1 MADTGAAKAPNDLV
15 ELGWIVS
22 AYGIRGWVKAQP
34 HSAQSTVLRAAPV
47 WWLCPPASPLRDAS
61 NSSASAEPSKLLL
74 SRCTPHAVKQCRPQ
88 GLTVVA
94 ELEGVL
100 DRDAAESKR
109 GYTVYVSRE
118 YFPQAKSD
126 EYYWVD
132 LIGCQVF
139 SEGKQMG
146 IVQEVLDNGAHAILR
161 VERFVV
167 STDLPPD
174 SDANPVLMLDA
185 KGRPQEV
192 LVPFVAAHVQD
203 VDILKR
209 RIETDWPFDL

>member
-1 MADTGAAKAPNDLV
+1 MADTGAVKAPNDLV
-15 ELGWIVS
+15 ELGRIVS

-34 HSAQSTVLRAAPV
+34 HSSQSTVLRAAPV

-61 NSSASAEPSKLLL
+61 NTSASTEQSQLLL

-100 DRDAAESKR
+100 DRDIAESKR

-139 SEGKQMG
+139 SLGKKMG

-167 STDLPPD
+167 APDLPTD
-174 SDANPVLMLDA
+174 SDADPIPMLDA

-192 LVPFVAAHVQD
+192 LVPFVATHVQD

>member
-15 ELGWIVS
+15 ELGRIVS
-22 AYGIRGWVKAQP
+22 AYGVRGWVKAQP
-34 HSAQSTVLRAAPV
+34 HSSQSTVLRAAPV
-47 WWLCPPASPLRDAS
+47 WWLCPPSGPVTTPADSS
-61 NSSASAEPSKLLL
+61 SSASLPASVL

-94 ELEGVL
+94 ELDGVP
-100 DRDAAESKR
+100 DRDVADSKR
-109 GYTVYVSRE
+109 GYTIYVSRE

-139 SEGKQMG
+139 TEDQLMG
-146 IVQEVLDNGAHAILR
+146 QVQEVLDNGAHAILR
-161 VERFVV
+161 VK
-167 STDLPPD
+167 TLK
-174 SDANPVLMLDA
+174 LDA

-192 LVPFVAAHVQD
+192 LVPFVAAHVQH
-203 VDILKR
+203 VDIKTR

>member
-15 ELGWIVS
+15 ELGRIVS
-22 AYGIRGWVKAQP
+22 AYGVRGWVKAQP
-34 HSAQSTVLRAAPV
+34 HSSQSTVLRAAPV
-47 WWLCPPASPLRDAS
+47 WWLCPPSGPLATPADS
-61 NSSASAEPSKLLL
+61 SSSASLPASVL

-94 ELEGVL
+94 ELDGVS
-100 DRDAAESKR
+100 DRDVADSRR

-139 SEGKQMG
+139 TEDQLMG
-146 IVQEVLDNGAHAILR
+146 QVQEVLDNGAHAILR
-161 VERFVV
+161 V
-167 STDLPPD
+167 TTPK
-174 SDANPVLMLDA
+174 LDA

-192 LVPFVAAHVQD
+192 LVPFVAAYVQH
-203 VDILKR
+203 VDIKKR

>member
-15 ELGWIVS
+15 ELGRIVS
-22 AYGIRGWVKAQP
+22 AYGVRGWVKAQP
-34 HSAQSTVLRAAPV
+34 HSSQSTVLRAAPV
-47 WWLCPPASPLRDAS
+47 WWLCPPSGPLPTPADS
-61 NSSASAEPSKLLL
+61 SSSASLPASVL

-94 ELEGVL
+94 ELDGVP
-100 DRDAAESKR
+100 DRDVADSKR
-109 GYTVYVSRE
+109 GYTIYVSRE

-139 SEGKQMG
+139 TEDQLMG
-146 IVQEVLDNGAHAILR
+146 QVQEVLDNGAHAILR
-161 VERFVV
+161 VK
-167 STDLPPD
+167 TLK
-174 SDANPVLMLDA
+174 LDA

-192 LVPFVAAHVQD
+192 LVPFVAAHVQH
-203 VDILKR
+203 VDIKTR

>member
-15 ELGWIVS
+15 ELGRIVS
-22 AYGIRGWVKAQP
+22 AYGVRGWVKAQP
-34 HSAQSTVLRAAPV
+34 HSSQSTVLRAAPV
-47 WWLCPPASPLRDAS
+47 WWLCPPSGPLATPADS
-61 NSSASAEPSKLLL
+61 SSSASLPASVL

-94 ELEGVL
+94 ELDGVP
-100 DRDAAESKR
+100 DRDVADSKR
-109 GYTVYVSRE
+109 GYTIYVSRE

-139 SEGKQMG
+139 TEDQLMG
-146 IVQEVLDNGAHAILR
+146 QVQEVLDNGAHAILR
-161 VERFVV
+161 VK
-167 STDLPPD
+167 TLK
-174 SDANPVLMLDA
+174 LDA

-192 LVPFVAAHVQD
+192 LVPFVAAHVQH
-203 VDILKR
+203 VDIKTR

>member
-15 ELGWIVS
+15 ELGRIVS
-22 AYGIRGWVKAQP
+22 AYGVRGWVKAQP
-34 HSAQSTVLRAAPV
+34 HSSQSTVLRAAPV
-47 WWLCPPASPLRDAS
+47 WWLCPPSGPLATPADS
-61 NSSASAEPSKLLL
+61 SSSASLPASVL

-94 ELEGVL
+94 ELDGVP
-100 DRDAAESKR
+100 DRDVADSRR
-109 GYTVYVSRE
+109 GYTIYVSRE

-139 SEGKQMG
+139 TEDQLMG
-146 IVQEVLDNGAHAILR
+146 QVQEVLDNGAHAILR
-161 VERFVV
+161 V
-167 STDLPPD
+167 TTLK
-174 SDANPVLMLDA
+174 LDA

-192 LVPFVAAHVQD
+192 LVPFVAAHVQH
-203 VDILKR
+203 VDIKTR

>member
-15 ELGWIVS
+15 ELGRIVS
-22 AYGIRGWVKAQP
+22 AYGVRGWVKAQP
-34 HSAQSTVLRAAPV
+34 HSSQSTVLRAAPV
-47 WWLCPPASPLRDAS
+47 WWLCPPSGPLATPADS
-61 NSSASAEPSKLLL
+61 SSSAGLPASVL

-94 ELEGVL
+94 ELDGVP
-100 DRDAAESKR
+100 DRDVADSKR
-109 GYTVYVSRE
+109 GYTIYVSRE

-139 SEGKQMG
+139 TEDQLMG
-146 IVQEVLDNGAHAILR
+146 QVQEVLDNGAHAILR
-161 VERFVV
+161 V
-167 STDLPPD
+167 TTLK
-174 SDANPVLMLDA
+174 LDA

-192 LVPFVAAHVQD
+192 LVPFVAAHVQH
-203 VDILKR
+203 VDIKTR

>member
-15 ELGWIVS
+15 ELGRIVA
-22 AYGIRGWVKAQP
+22 AYGVRGWVKAQP
-34 HSAQSTVLRAAPV
+34 HSSQSTVLRAAPV
-47 WWLCPPASPLRDAS
+47 WWLCPPSGPLATPADSSP
-61 NSSASAEPSKLLL
+61 SASLPASVL

-94 ELEGVL
+94 ELDGVP
-100 DRDAAESKR
+100 DRDVADSKR
-109 GYTVYVSRE
+109 GYTIYVSRE

-139 SEGKQMG
+139 TEDQLMG
-146 IVQEVLDNGAHAILR
+146 QVQEVLDNGAHAILR
-161 VERFVV
+161 V
-167 STDLPPD
+167 TTLK
-174 SDANPVLMLDA
+174 LDA

-192 LVPFVAAHVQD
+192 LVPFVAAHVQH
-203 VDILKR
+203 VDIKTR

>member
-1 MADTGAAKAPNDLV
+1 MADTGATKAPNDLV

-34 HSAQSTVLRAAPV
+34 HSVQSTVLRAAPV
-47 WWLCPPASPLRDAS
+47 WWLCPPASPLRGAS
-61 NSSASAEPSKLLL
+61 NTSASTEQSQLLL
-74 SRCTPHAVKQCRPQ
+74 SRCTLHAVKQCRPQ

-139 SEGKQMG
+139 SEGKRMG

-167 STDLPPD
+167 SPD
-174 SDANPVLMLDA
+174 QPADSEANPVLMLDA
-185 KGRPQEV
+185 KGRPQEM
-192 LVPFVAAHVQD
+192 LVPFVAAHVQG

>member
-15 ELGWIVS
+15 ELGRIVS
-22 AYGIRGWVKAQP
+22 AYGVRGWVKAQP
-34 HSAQSTVLRAAPV
+34 HSSQSTVLRAAPV
-47 WWLCPPASPLRDAS
+47 WWLCPPSGPLPAPADSSPSGTLPASV
-61 NSSASAEPSKLLL
+61 L

-94 ELEGVL
+94 ELDGVP
-100 DRDAAESKR
+100 DRDVADSKR

-139 SEGKQMG
+139 SEDKLMG
-146 IVQEVLDNGAHAILR
+146 QVQEVLDNGAHAILR
-161 VERFVV
+161 V
-167 STDLPPD
+167 STL
-174 SDANPVLMLDA
+174 VLDA

-192 LVPFVAAHVQD
+192 LVPFVAAHVQH
-203 VDILKR
+203 VDIKTR

>member
-15 ELGWIVS
+15 ELGRIVS
-22 AYGIRGWVKAQP
+22 AYGVRGWVKAQP
-34 HSAQSTVLRAAPV
+34 HSSQSTVLRAAPV
-47 WWLCPPASPLRDAS
+47 WWLCPPSGPLPVSADSSP
-61 NSSASAEPSKLLL
+61 SASLPASVL
-74 SRCTPHAVKQCRPQ
+74 SRCTPHAVIQCRPQ

-94 ELEGVL
+94 ELEGVP
-100 DRDAAESKR
+100 DRDVADSKR

-139 SEGKQMG
+139 TEDQLMG
-146 IVQEVLDNGAHAILR
+146 QVQEVLDNGAHAILR
-161 VERFVV
+161 V
-167 STDLPPD
+167 TTPT
-174 SDANPVLMLDA
+174 LDA

-192 LVPFVAAHVQD
+192 LVPFVAAHVQH
-203 VDILKR
+203 VDITKR

>member
-1 MADTGAAKAPNDLV
+1 MADIGAAKAPNDLV

-47 WWLCPPASPLRDAS
+47 WWLCPPVSPLRDAS
-61 NSSASAEPSKLLL
+61 NSSASTEPSKLLL

-139 SEGKQMG
+139 SEGKKMG

-167 STDLPPD
+167 SLDLTHD
-174 SDANPVLMLDA
+174 SEANPIPMLDA

-192 LVPFVAAHVQD
+192 LVPFVAAHVQN

>member
-15 ELGWIVS
+15 ELGRIVS
-22 AYGIRGWVKAQP
+22 AYGVRGWVKAQP
-34 HSAQSTVLRAAPV
+34 HSSQSTVLRAAPV
-47 WWLCPPASPLRDAS
+47 WWLCPPSGPVATPADSS
-61 NSSASAEPSKLLL
+61 SSASLPASVL

-94 ELEGVL
+94 ELDGVP
-100 DRDAAESKR
+100 DRDVADSKR
-109 GYTVYVSRE
+109 GYTIYVSRE

-139 SEGKQMG
+139 TEDQLMG
-146 IVQEVLDNGAHAILR
+146 QVQEVLDNGAHAILR
-161 VERFVV
+161 VK
-167 STDLPPD
+167 TLK
-174 SDANPVLMLDA
+174 LDA

-192 LVPFVAAHVQD
+192 LVPFVAAHVQH
-203 VDILKR
+203 VDIKTR

>member
-1 MADTGAAKAPNDLV
+1 MADIGAAKAPNDLV

-61 NSSASAEPSKLLL
+61 NSSASTEPSKLLL
-74 SRCTPHAVKQCRPQ
+74 SCCTPHVVKQCRPQ

-139 SEGKQMG
+139 SEGKKMG

-167 STDLPPD
+167 SPDLLPD
-174 SDANPVLMLDA
+174 SDANPIPMLDA

-192 LVPFVAAHVQD
+192 LVPFVAAHVQN

>member
-1 MADTGAAKAPNDLV
+1 
-15 ELGWIVS
+15 
-22 AYGIRGWVKAQP
+22 
-34 HSAQSTVLRAAPV
+34 
-47 WWLCPPASPLRDAS
+47 
-61 NSSASAEPSKLLL
+61 
-74 SRCTPHAVKQCRPQ
+74 
-88 GLTVVA
+88 
-94 ELEGVL
+94 
-100 DRDAAESKR
+100 
-109 GYTVYVSRE
+109 
-118 YFPQAKSD
+118 
-126 EYYWVD
+126 
-132 LIGCQVF
+132 
-139 SEGKQMG
+139 MG

-209 RIETDWPFDL
+209 RIETDWPLDL

>member
-15 ELGWIVS
+15 ELGRIVS
-22 AYGIRGWVKAQP
+22 AYGVRGWVKAQP
-34 HSAQSTVLRAAPV
+34 HSSQSTVLRAAPV
-47 WWLCPPASPLRDAS
+47 WWLCPPSGPVATPADSS
-61 NSSASAEPSKLLL
+61 SSASLPASVL

-94 ELEGVL
+94 ELDGVP
-100 DRDAAESKR
+100 DRDVADSKR
-109 GYTVYVSRE
+109 GYTIYVSRE

-139 SEGKQMG
+139 TEDQLMG
-146 IVQEVLDNGAHAILR
+146 QVQEVLDNGAHAILR
-161 VERFVV
+161 V
-167 STDLPPD
+167 TTLK
-174 SDANPVLMLDA
+174 LDA

-192 LVPFVAAHVQD
+192 LVPFVAAHVQH
-203 VDILKR
+203 VDIKTR

>member
-15 ELGWIVS
+15 ELGRIVS
-22 AYGIRGWVKAQP
+22 AYGVRGWVKAQP
-34 HSAQSTVLRAAPV
+34 HSSQSTVLRAAPV
-47 WWLCPPASPLRDAS
+47 WWLCPPSGPLATPADS
-61 NSSASAEPSKLLL
+61 SSSASLPASVLT
-74 SRCTPHAVKQCRPQ
+74 RCTPHAVKQCRPQ

-94 ELEGVL
+94 ELDGVP
-100 DRDAAESKR
+100 DRDVADSKR
-109 GYTVYVSRE
+109 GYTIYVSRE

-139 SEGKQMG
+139 TEDQLMG
-146 IVQEVLDNGAHAILR
+146 QVQEVLDNGAHAILR
-161 VERFVV
+161 VK
-167 STDLPPD
+167 TLK
-174 SDANPVLMLDA
+174 LDA

-192 LVPFVAAHVQD
+192 LVPFVAAHVQH
-203 VDILKR
+203 VDIKTR

>member
-15 ELGWIVS
+15 ELGRIVS
-22 AYGIRGWVKAQP
+22 AYGVRGWVKAQP
-34 HSAQSTVLRAAPV
+34 HSSQSTVLRAAPV
-47 WWLCPPASPLRDAS
+47 WWLCPPSGPLPAPADSSPSVSVPASV
-61 NSSASAEPSKLLL
+61 L

-94 ELEGVL
+94 ELEGVP
-100 DRDAAESKR
+100 DRDVADSKR

-139 SEGKQMG
+139 SEDKLMG
-146 IVQEVLDNGAHAILR
+146 QVQEVLDNGAHAILR
-161 VERFVV
+161 V
-167 STDLPPD
+167 ST
-174 SDANPVLMLDA
+174 LMLDA

-192 LVPFVAAHVQD
+192 LVPFVAAHVQH
-203 VDILKR
+203 VDIKTR

>member
-15 ELGWIVS
+15 ELGRIVS
-22 AYGIRGWVKAQP
+22 AYGVRGWVKAQP
-34 HSAQSTVLRAAPV
+34 HSSQSTVLRAAPV
-47 WWLCPPASPLRDAS
+47 WWLCPPSGPLATPADS
-61 NSSASAEPSKLLL
+61 SSSASLPASVL

-94 ELEGVL
+94 ELDGVP
-100 DRDAAESKR
+100 DRDVADSKR
-109 GYTVYVSRE
+109 GYTIYVSRE

-139 SEGKQMG
+139 TEDQLMG
-146 IVQEVLDNGAHAILR
+146 QVQEVLDNGAHAILR
-161 VERFVV
+161 VKA
-167 STDLPPD
+167 LK
-174 SDANPVLMLDA
+174 LDA

-192 LVPFVAAHVQD
+192 LVPFVAAHVQH
-203 VDILKR
+203 VDIKTR

>member
-15 ELGWIVS
+15 ELGRIVS
-22 AYGIRGWVKAQP
+22 AYGVRGWVKAQP
-34 HSAQSTVLRAAPV
+34 HSSQSTVLRAAPV
-47 WWLCPPASPLRDAS
+47 WWLCPPSGPLATPADS
-61 NSSASAEPSKLLL
+61 SSSASLPASVL

-94 ELEGVL
+94 ELDGVP
-100 DRDAAESKR
+100 DRDVADSKR
-109 GYTVYVSRE
+109 GYTIYVSRE

-139 SEGKQMG
+139 TEDQLMG
-146 IVQEVLDNGAHAILR
+146 QVQEVLDNGAHAILR
-161 VERFVV
+161 VK
-167 STDLPPD
+167 TLK
-174 SDANPVLMLDA
+174 LDA
-185 KGRPQEV
+185 KGRPQDV
-192 LVPFVAAHVQD
+192 LVPFVAAHVQH
-203 VDILKR
+203 VDIKTR

>member
-15 ELGWIVS
+15 ELGRIVS
-22 AYGIRGWVKAQP
+22 AYGVRGWVKAQP
-34 HSAQSTVLRAAPV
+34 HSSQSTVLRAAPV
-47 WWLCPPASPLRDAS
+47 WWLCPPSGPVATPADYS
-61 NSSASAEPSKLLL
+61 SSASLPASVL

-94 ELEGVL
+94 ELDGVP
-100 DRDAAESKR
+100 DRDVADSKR
-109 GYTVYVSRE
+109 GYTIYVSRE

-139 SEGKQMG
+139 TEDQLMG
-146 IVQEVLDNGAHAILR
+146 QVQEVLDNGAHAILR
-161 VERFVV
+161 VK
-167 STDLPPD
+167 TLK
-174 SDANPVLMLDA
+174 LDA

-192 LVPFVAAHVQD
+192 LVPFVAAHVQH
-203 VDILKR
+203 VDIKTR